1 MAGCEAMLIV
11 AGIGCRR
18 GATGDVV
25 VEAIDMALR
34 TSGLTRTQLALLAV
48 PDEKM
53 HEAGIHAA
61 ARDVGV
67 AVAPVTQQAME
78 RVSAGA
84 LTISARVQDLKGVP
98 SVAETAALAA
108 AGNGA
113 RLLAPRSANTM
124 ATCAIA
130 TGDGR

>member
-1 MAGCEAMLIV
+1 MLIV
-11 AGIGCRR
+11 AGIGCRS
-18 GATGDVV
+18 GVAGDVV
-25 VEAIDMALR
+25 VQVIYMALR
-34 TSGLTRTQLALLAV
+34 AAGLTRTQLALLAV
-48 PDEKM
+48 PEEKM

-61 ARDVGV
+61 ARAMGF
-67 AVAPVTQQAME
+67 AVAPVTLQAMQ
-78 RVSAGA
+78 RASAAA
-84 LTISARVQDLKGVP
+84 LTVSTRVQTLKGVP

-113 RLLAPRSANTM
+113 RLLAPRSANAM